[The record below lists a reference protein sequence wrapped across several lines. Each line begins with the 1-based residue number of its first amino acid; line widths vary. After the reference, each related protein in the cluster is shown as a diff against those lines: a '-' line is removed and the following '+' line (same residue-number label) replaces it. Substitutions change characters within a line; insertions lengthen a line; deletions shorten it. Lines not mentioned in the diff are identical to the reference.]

1 MADPEESPNPES
13 GSGSHHGEESDPY
26 RPDLSPSDDED
37 TLFLPGEQLLTEV
50 DAGLNIEETGS
61 QGRTGDQ
68 EQQTSAPSHR
78 ARQRRKPKKPPTP
91 LPSSSLSIEDP
102 APLPADFDFPI
113 LTSAY
118 WGNCPT
124 SSEEYGTVEGEN
136 ARLWMQAETDLALE
150 DAPDVPA
157 PGQKRP
163 IDLLD
168 VLDKRLRKIH
178 SAVFRR
184 TGNAG
189 YTWLL
194 VFSTTS
200 AAIPNNRKESYFRIS
215 ITPNR
220 EVISDVLLNDLD
232 ERQIEDIRK
241 SIHPFFERYSLYKGG
256 SLVAVTSHAGHYS
269 LDPSQTL
276 QEDVQAGLF
285 NTVRVPLSA
294 AALLRCI
301 EVLDT
306 VYVRT
311 GSRRKAWLA
320 LSKKADHEN
329 VLAENGT
336 AFTPLPN
343 TPLDEDMTASRY
355 KAGYIAFRNAILQD
369 VLDQEYLSVARKTQA
384 LDNKRGLVFDEWL
397 TFVEQWKIGESEFVD
412 AYSGITQ
419 SYFETK
425 SDWEA
430 RFPFLLSPD
439 AVQPLCIHEGEPAI
453 HVIPNMLPTTWC
465 LNKLKHI
472 YGPILLHLMW
482 QLSHASA
489 SEQRL
494 VIHRKIDHLY
504 LIRLQ
509 LPFKRSTRM
518 QLDPQDPL
526 IASVQTQNNSGI
538 ANADNCLAIKRPW
551 ALQSDN
557 RSFSKFGRPADSKAR
572 FKEFP
577 LQSKVEALV
586 LQIEERYN
594 YTFNRIEGAVY
605 LFNWENRPVEW
616 TWDDN
621 RRFYSVML
629 ERMIEECN
637 KDYETTCTVDT
648 LFLVHCLRVACPPKG
663 LEWLYYELEPYVHHP
678 FRASGGHA
686 AHGLNMTT
694 GWPEDYETLDDFVE
708 EDCNIDIEPWIWNM
722 MRGGLDH
729 HYDAIVDYIRNLP
742 RDNPPYWQESL
753 GSGPPVPLTIWGGA
767 VRHVR
772 FRAKKRGPAESTSGP
787 EQQQE
792 IAVRD
797 DGRQS
802 SQKNVPTGVPQ
813 RGNLSNKDQICYA
826 SAIIQVLC
834 NVPKLRAL
842 ISATSD
848 LPFNVNT
855 GRGLHGF
862 VLLGDPGFAIH
873 QNIFS
878 QLRQIA
884 TTLEASNTRLTADCT
899 LEFLRTLRQIN
910 TQTCREFPEAGEYDP
925 STLLGV
931 LLEMLNDAGDRSQPL
946 TDAVERRPNRMW
958 LKNQE
963 EAIKAGR
970 LIAPLL
976 EDVPLQ
982 FSIHKCIGNDSELD
996 DLCTLRVVYESVCSV
1011 EGCQSPF
1018 SRGFS
1023 FERVLN
1029 LQFPQDDPTGV
1040 YKVSDLIE
1048 NWSVGSGRAVCGYDN
1063 SHGLALPA
1071 KKMIL
1076 TTPEILFLRIERL
1089 SLGDLMTSGSIFEAE
1104 NAAQIVSNP
1113 LIVEETIDLQPW
1125 CSRNLP
1131 SEKHLGP
1138 LPERMRA
1145 KATHYGIEA
1154 IIQYSNRHFF
1164 TYAKAKDQDGN
1175 LFWAKFDDTLPT
1187 VVWENP
1193 LQLKHRTGDF
1203 ILVYRLLSEAEV
1215 LEALA
1220 VPATSRTP
1228 HQPEPGEEI
1237 EEIEEIENLNVAN
1250 ETGDLSDYED
1260 SIGDPVNIHDILN
1273 DEGDASED
1281 DDDVP
1286 RDSEARKGNRDI
1298 THEEYSRKSLRE
1310 KAEYFEEFF
1319 KSIAET
1325 ADSDAAEAL
1334 FGLAAR
1340 SSDREQSDWDAAVM
1354 AALQRQPK
1362 QFQDYIA
1369 KLKTE
1374 IRELEKEHQ
1383 SLKRRLKET
1392 QGETPKPSNDATPR
1406 DEPTPGKRSKPS
1418 KESKSKKKQPEFS
1431 EEEQSARVR
1440 LQNLMFEEH
1449 TVNSQLSSIKND
1461 LNAAREE
1468 RDHLQQE
1475 IDTLRSK
1482 DPTSPSSL
1490 ISVRPEDLVG
1500 QLRDQMQNL
1509 SPQSL
1514 ADLIQQATTELVSR
1528 TTMASEA
1535 AQKQLPAHGGVTPG
1549 TQGPSQATPHPVV
1562 SAAQLTPSTTL
1573 PASLY
1578 STTATIPT
1586 TVPGAVYPFSS
1597 DLQSSPTQR
1606 QPIYGPGQSTTS
1618 APIFNTPTTPANV
1631 SAQPSGFNLP
1641 WQPSSTSQ
1649 HGVMGPP
1656 GRTPQTG
1663 ERRPYDM
1670 IRSPGVSPSRQG
1682 GPESPLKR
1690 QFVST
1695 TKPDTSASPSLPT
1708 TRHDLG
1714 PTPPAQYGAY
1724 QAGHTGPDVPPTYFM
1739 IPGGFFPYRAAP
1751 PPHEY
1756 NVQAP
1761 TAVSQTSP
1769 TAPSTVGSLE
1779 PPSTS
1784 RLPTSGPPPL
1794 AYKAPAPTTVS
1805 QASTTVSSTV
1815 GNVAAPQQTSRLPVP
1830 CTASSFKYEFWDKHW
1845 ILSARPR
1852 SVIEYAAQATGSSSI
1867 YEFWDEHRPFPILSR
1882 SAGECAA
1889 QYTASSSK
1897 YDFWAEHWI
1906 FSARSTG
1913 VAECAAQYTSSFSR
1927 EELWDGP
1934 WPHQSPAYG

>member
-13 GSGSHHGEESDPY
+13 GSDSHHGEESDPY
-26 RPDLSPSDDED
+26 RPDPSASDDEE

-50 DAGLNIEETGS
+50 SAGLNIEETGS
-61 QGRTGDQ
+61 QGRAGDQ

-200 AAIPNNRKESYFRIS
+200 AAIPNNRKETYARIS

-241 SIHPFFERYSLYKGG
+241 SIHPFFERLHTVPNVPSVFEPQAFPELVPHDVCFVAPEVQRTACRIMVFLQSMFHTRMIVRSGVRVYQNALLEWFGYRSFSNVAMKGKDSLYRGG
-256 SLVAVTSHAGHYS
+256 PLVTVSIHAGHYS

-276 QEDVQAGLF
+276 QEDVRTGFF

-294 AALLRCI
+294 AALLSCI

-343 TPLDEDMTASRY
+343 TPLDEDTTAFRY
-355 KAGYIAFRNAILQD
+355 QASYIAFRKAFLQD
-369 VLDQEYLSVARKTQA
+369 VLDQEYQPGATKTQA
-384 LDNKRGLVFDEWL
+384 FDNKKSLVFDAWL
-397 TFVEQWKIGESEFVD
+397 TFMEQWKIGESEFVD

-419 SYFETK
+419 PYIESR

-439 AVQPLCIHEGEPAI
+439 AVQP
-453 HVIPNMLPTTWC
+453 
-465 LNKLKHI
+465 
-472 YGPILLHLMW
+472 
-482 QLSHASA
+482 
-489 SEQRL
+489 
-494 VIHRKIDHLY
+494 
-504 LIRLQ
+504 
-509 LPFKRSTRM
+509 
-518 QLDPQDPL
+518 DPL
-526 IASVQTQNNSGI
+526 IASVQTQNNAGI

-557 RSFSKFGRPADSKAR
+557 WSFSKFGRPADSKAPY
-572 FKEFP
+572 KD
-577 LQSKVEALV
+577 
-586 LQIEERYN
+586 

-616 TWDDN
+616 TRDDN

-753 GSGPPVPLTIWGGA
+753 GSGPLVPLTIWGGA

-772 FRAKKRGPAESTSGP
+772 FRAKKRGPATSTSRP

-792 IAVRD
+792 IAVSD
-797 DGRQS
+797 TGRQS
-802 SQKNVPTGVPQ
+802 RQRSFPTGVPQ

-826 SAIIQVLC
+826 SAIIQMLC
-834 NVPKLRAL
+834 NVPKLRAI
-842 ISATSD
+842 ISATSN
-848 LPFNVNT
+848 LPFDVNT

-862 VLLGDPGFAIH
+862 VLLGDPGFVIH

-884 TTLEASNTRLTADCT
+884 STLEATNTRLPADCT

-910 TQTCREFPEAGEYDP
+910 TQTCQEFPEAGEFDP

-931 LLEMLNDAGDRSQPL
+931 LLETLNDAGDRSKPL
-946 TDAVERRPNRMW
+946 TDTIELRPNRVW

-963 EAIKAGR
+963 EAVKAGR
-970 LIAPLL
+970 LIAPLS

-982 FSIHKCIGNDSELD
+982 FNIHKDIGNDSELD

-1011 EGCQSPF
+1011 ESCQSPF

-1023 FERVLN
+1023 FEQVLN

-1048 NWSVGSGRAVCGYDN
+1048 SWSVGSGRAVCGYDN

-1089 SLGDLMTSGSIFEAE
+1089 SLGDLMTSGGIFEAE

-1113 LIVEETIDLQPW
+1113 LIVEENIDLQPW
-1125 CSRNLP
+1125 CSRDLP
-1131 SEKHLGP
+1131 SERRLGP
-1138 LPERMRA
+1138 LPEQMRA
-1145 KATHYGIEA
+1145 RATHYGIDA
-1154 IIQYSNRHFF
+1154 IVQYHNRHFF

-1175 LFWAKFDDTLPT
+1175 LFWARFDDTLLT

-1193 LQLKHRTGDF
+1193 LQINHRTGDF
-1203 ILVYRLLSEAEV
+1203 ILVYKRLSKAEV

-1228 HQPEPGEEI
+1228 HQPEPEEDI
-1237 EEIEEIENLNVAN
+1237 EEIEEIENLNAAN

-1260 SIGDPVNIHDILN
+1260 SIGDSVNIHDILN
-1273 DEGDASED
+1273 DEGDASD
-1281 DDDVP
+1281 NDDDVP
-1286 RDSEARKGNRDI
+1286 EDSEARKGNKDI
-1298 THEEYSRKSLRE
+1298 TEEEYSRKSVRE

-1325 ADSDAAEAL
+1325 ADSDAAEVL

-1340 SSDREQSDWDAAVM
+1340 VRSLGEESQAALDSKQSRVSPSEQESDWDAAVK
-1354 AALQRQPK
+1354 AAVQQQPK
-1362 QFQDYIA
+1362 QFQDH
-1369 KLKTE
+1369 LD
-1374 IRELEKEHQ
+1374 
-1383 SLKRRLKET
+1383 RLKAET
-1392 QGETPKPSNDATPR
+1392 RKIEKRLDNLRQQDQIHPR
-1406 DEPTPGKRSKPS
+1406 KKSSRVVTADEAAK
-1418 KESKSKKKQPEFS
+1418 
-1431 EEEQSARVR
+1431 QSARGR
-1440 LQNLMFEEH
+1440 LQELMFEEH
-1449 TVNSQLSSIKND
+1449 NVSSRLSSLKKE
-1461 LNAAREE
+1461 LEAVQKE
-1468 RDHLQQE
+1468 RDLLRRQT
-1475 IDTLRSK
+1475 DTLRSK
-1482 DPTSPSSL
+1482 EHSSASSVTSM
-1490 ISVRPEDLVG
+1490 RPEDLVG
-1500 QLRDQMQNL
+1500 QLRDRMHDL
-1509 SPQSL
+1509 SPQTL
-1514 ADLIQQATTELVSR
+1514 GDLIQQATMQLVSR
-1528 TTMASEA
+1528 TTAVASEDS
-1535 AQKQLPAHGGVTPG
+1535 QKQLSKS
-1549 TQGPSQATPHPVV
+1549 TQAIPKTLEPSQTAMSPSIRLAAGPTGAIVSRSDAHPTSSTVRQ
-1562 SAAQLTPSTTL
+1562 SAD
-1573 PASLY
+1573 
-1578 STTATIPT
+1578 
-1586 TVPGAVYPFSS
+1586 V
-1597 DLQSSPTQR
+1597 
-1606 QPIYGPGQSTTS
+1606 
-1618 APIFNTPTTPANV
+1618 
-1631 SAQPSGFNLP
+1631 
-1641 WQPSSTSQ
+1641 PSSTSSQLTAKAPGSAHEPMVIDSDPPESDDVEQPQDDTSRYPAPFTPFPVPSSASQ
-1649 HGVMGPP
+1649 HGVMNPP

-1670 IRSPGVSPSRQG
+1670 IRSPAISPSRQG
-1682 GPESPLKR
+1682 GPESPLKKH
-1690 QFVST
+1690 VVGTTASST
-1695 TKPDTSASPSLPT
+1695 TASPSLST
-1708 TRHDLG
+1708 QRHGLG
-1714 PTPPAQYGAY
+1714 PAPPEQYGGLQSRKVY
-1724 QAGHTGPDVPPTYFM
+1724 QAAHTGPPGPTTHSM
-1739 IPGGFFPYRAAP
+1739 TPGGFQPYKAAP
-1751 PPHEY
+1751 PAHGFKI
-1756 NVQAP
+1756 QAP
-1761 TAVSQTSP
+1761 TTVSQAGP
-1769 TAPSTVGSLE
+1769 NIPSTVGSVE
-1779 PPSTS
+1779 SPSTS
-1784 RLPTSGPPPL
+1784 RLPTSGPSPP
-1794 AYKAPAPTTVS
+1794 AYNVPAPTSVS
-1805 QASTTVSSTV
+1805 QAAPTVSSTV
-1815 GNVAAPQQTSRLPVP
+1815 GNVAAPQLTSRLPVP
-1830 CTASSFKYEFWDKHW
+1830 VRSSETVAPSSGATN
-1845 ILSARPR
+1845 LPAGGSQQGQEVLPNVQPSTRPPS
-1852 SVIEYAAQATGSSSI
+1852 SVPSSGTDTGSS
-1867 YEFWDEHRPFPILSR
+1867 HRGHGAL
-1882 SAGECAA
+1882 AGAQPNTRPHTPGAA
-1889 QYTASSSK
+1889 TAFKSSS
-1897 YDFWAEHWI
+1897 AWI
-1906 FSARSTG
+1906 RTVFYKRVKTGSQRYEREPITGQLLQGWSSSAR
-1913 VAECAAQYTSSFSR
+1913 R
-1927 EELWDGP
+1927 EGYEG
-1934 WPHQSPAYG
+1934 